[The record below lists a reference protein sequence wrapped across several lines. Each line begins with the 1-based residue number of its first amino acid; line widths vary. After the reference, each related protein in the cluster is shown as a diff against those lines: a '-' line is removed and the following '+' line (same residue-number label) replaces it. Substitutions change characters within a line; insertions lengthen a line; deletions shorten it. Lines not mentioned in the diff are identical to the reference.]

1 MRTHDLDHDLIIG
14 GMRCRTLVSAAQA
27 LRRYA
32 IDYDDF
38 KGWRLSRELQ
48 EADTYSQAT
57 LAEQKFNAWLAA
69 AACEKEL
76 LHYCR

>member
-1 MRTHDLDHDLIIG
+1 
-14 GMRCRTLVSAAQA
+14 VSAAHA

-32 IDYDDF
+32 IDYHDF

-48 EADTYSQAT
+48 EVDTDSQAR
-57 LAEQKFNAWLAA
+57 LAEQKLNAWIAA

-76 LHYCR
+76 LHYCV

>member
-1 MRTHDLDHDLIIG
+1 MRTHDLDHDVIIG
-14 GMRCRTLVSAAQA
+14 GMRCRTLVSAAHA

-32 IDYDDF
+32 IDYNDF

-48 EADTYSQAT
+48 EADTLSQAT
-57 LAEQKFNAWLAA
+57 LAKQKLNGWLAA
-69 AACEKEL
+69 AACEKER

>member
-1 MRTHDLDHDLIIG
+1 
-14 GMRCRTLVSAAQA
+14 MRCRTLVSAAHA

-32 IDYDDF
+32 IDYNDF

-48 EADTYSQAT
+48 EVDTYLQAT
-57 LAEQKFNAWLAA
+57 LAEQKLNAWLAA

>member
-1 MRTHDLDHDLIIG
+1 MRAHDLDHDVIIG
-14 GMRCRTLVSAAQA
+14 GTRCRTLVSAAHA

-32 IDYDDF
+32 IDYHDF

-48 EADTYSQAT
+48 EVDTDSQAR
-57 LAEQKFNAWLAA
+57 LAEQKLNAWIAA

-76 LHYCR
+76 LHYCV

>member
-1 MRTHDLDHDLIIG
+1 MIAYDLDHDVFIG
-14 GMRCRTLVSAAQA
+14 GTRCRTLVSAAHA

-48 EADTYSQAT
+48 DAETDLQVTI
-57 LAEQKFNAWLAA
+57 AEQKLNAWLTATD
-69 AACEKEL
+69 CEKEL
-76 LHYCR
+76 LHYCC

>member
-1 MRTHDLDHDLIIG
+1 MRTHDLDHDVIIG
-14 GMRCRTLVSAAQA
+14 GMRCRTLVSAAHA

-32 IDYDDF
+32 IDYNDF

-48 EADTYSQAT
+48 EADTYLQAT
-57 LAEQKFNAWLAA
+57 LAEQKLNAWLAA

-76 LHYCR
+76 LRYCR